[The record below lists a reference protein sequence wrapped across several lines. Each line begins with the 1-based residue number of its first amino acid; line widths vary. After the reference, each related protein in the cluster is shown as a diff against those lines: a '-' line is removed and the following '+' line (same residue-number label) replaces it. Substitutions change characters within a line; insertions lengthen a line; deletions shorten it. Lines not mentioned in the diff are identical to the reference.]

1 LIFDSNS
8 GARRAVFAGVQ
19 GGGASSMQAD
29 KARASRLPVRG
40 LLCLSVGALLS
51 ACASQ
56 QVATTAAPQL
66 TATQEAAVYK
76 SHAHANY
83 APPGTPDDP
92 WGPYVVEASSRFD
105 VPPVWIR
112 EVMHVESGGY
122 QYRANGT
129 LTTSPVGAMGL
140 MQLMPATY
148 DEMRARYGLGDD
160 AFEPHNNILAG
171 TAYLREMYDQFGTPG
186 FLAAYN
192 AGPARLSDY
201 LNNHRPLPDET
212 RRYVYMIGSRIGG
225 AYPQS
230 RSPAEQMAL
239 NQISISIPAGPR
251 YGYARHTVMLS
262 SRGHGRHEARVV
274 LAAYAPAAH
283 GRHGGYHVTP
293 AQQAPVE
300 VAEAPE
306 PRHAAAARV
315 AVASAAPH
323 AGHGLHLIE
332 PAMAA
337 ENMRM
342 GGRDW
347 SVQIGAYGNSQQAQ
361 AAAGAARGAVGHSS
375 TLVAAVHSG
384 HATLY
389 RARLGGLTHDAAMQA
404 CHRLAHKGG
413 NCLLVAPAAQ

>member
-1 LIFDSNS
+1 LKQAETAQTPRRHISA
-8 GARRAVFAGVQ
+8 ARLG
-19 GGGASSMQAD
+19 
-29 KARASRLPVRG
+29 RG
-40 LLCLSVGALLS
+40 MGCLATVALLS
-51 ACASQ
+51 ACAGQ
-56 QVATTAAPQL
+56 KAEVASAPAPLL

-76 SHAHANY
+76 AHAHADY
-83 APPGTPDDP
+83 APPGPPEDP
-92 WGPYVVEASSRFD
+92 WGPYVTEASARFD

-112 EVMHVESGGY
+112 EVMNVESGGY

-148 DEMRARYGLGDD
+148 DEMRGRYGLGDD

-171 TAYLREMYDQFGTPG
+171 TAYLREMYDAFGSPG

-201 LNNHRPLPDET
+201 LANHRSLPDET

-225 AYPQS
+225 AWPQS
-230 RSPAEQMAL
+230 RSPAEQLAL
-239 NQISISIPAGPR
+239 NQIPVSIPAGPR
-251 YGYARHTVMLS
+251 YARHVIAVAY
-262 SRGHGRHEARVV
+262 RGHRRHEAVV
-274 LAAYAPAAH
+274 QLASYT
-283 GRHGGYHVTP
+283 RHGSGHGAA
-293 AQQAPVE
+293 AQPVPVE

-306 PRHAAAARV
+306 PRHVVAAAHV
-315 AVASAAPH
+315 ALAAAAPH
-323 AGHGLHLIE
+323 ANHGLHLIA

-337 ENMRM
+337 ENMKFE
-342 GGRDW
+342 GHNW

-361 AAAGAARGAVGHSS
+361 SAAGAAKAAVGHSS
-375 TLVAAVHSG
+375 TTVAAVHSG

-389 RARLGGLTHDAAMQA
+389 RARLGGMTHDAALAA

-413 NCLLVAPAAQ
+413 NCLLVAPASQ